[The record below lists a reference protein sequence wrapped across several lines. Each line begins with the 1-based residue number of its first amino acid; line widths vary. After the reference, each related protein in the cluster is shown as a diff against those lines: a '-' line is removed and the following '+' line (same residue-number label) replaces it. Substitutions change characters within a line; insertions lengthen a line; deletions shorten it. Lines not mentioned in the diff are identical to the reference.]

1 MAQHYY
7 DRIEAFRQLKKEI
20 RGSKDYLIVGIDV
33 GKHKHHA
40 FLGTTSG
47 KTVLRRII
55 VENSASG
62 FEYLLDMVQ
71 FYQTRDGIPKRVF
84 AVEPTSVYHKPLS
97 EFLIEHGYMVVYVTN
112 EAIKKNR
119 VLLDGR
125 WDKHDT
131 KDAANIA
138 DLVSQGK
145 CQYYDLPDITLR
157 DLRSLLLIRK
167 RLLKQQHSARVRIR
181 NNLVAQYFP
190 ELDRYWNQAETEN
203 VAIVRWCL
211 APRSITHLKFEDF
224 VQMVAPQYRRIT
236 QYQRL
241 RKIWEIAPCSIGCR
255 AGTALELEAKIM
267 VEGLRYTQQQ
277 IDEVEEAIKAICRSF
292 TEYELLLTIPGFG
305 PYISAVVLA
314 AIGNAH
320 RFRNA
325 SEVLRLAGLDLS
337 AHRSGTKS
345 ATAVPVISKKGKAE
359 LRYALYQAAVVATSF
374 NRDVRAYYHRL
385 LEGREREKG
394 IRTKMRVKLAAKL
407 LIIAW
412 TLMKKKV
419 RFDAQHLQ
427 ID

>member
-1 MAQHYY
+1 MDAREHSRLE
-7 DRIEAFRQLKKEI
+7 DFRQLRKEI
-20 RGSKDYLIVGIDV
+20 RGSKDHLIVGIDV
-33 GKHKHHA
+33 AKHKHHA

-71 FYQTRDGIPKRVF
+71 FYQTREGIPKTVF
-84 AVEPTSVYHKPLS
+84 AVEPTSVYHKPLA

-145 CQYYDLPDITLR
+145 CQYYDLPDIPLR
-157 DLRSLLLIRK
+157 DLRSLLLFRT
-167 RLLKQQHSARVRIR
+167 RLLKQKHSARVRIR

-190 ELDRYWNQAETEN
+190 ELDSYWNQAETEN
-203 VAIVRWCL
+203 LAIVRWCL
-211 APRSITHLKFEDF
+211 APRTITQLTCEEF
-224 VQMVAPQYRRIT
+224 VQMVAPHYRGIT

-241 RKIWEIAPCSIGCR
+241 RKIWQRAPYSIGCR

-267 VEGLRYTQQQ
+267 VEGLQSLQQQ
-277 IDEVEEAIKAICRSF
+277 INEVEAAINDICRRF
-292 TEYELLLTIPGFG
+292 PDYELLVTIPGFG
-305 PYISAVVLA
+305 PYVSAVVLA
-314 AIGNAH
+314 AIGNAQ

-325 SEVLRLAGLDLS
+325 SAVLRLAGFDLS

-345 ATAVPVISKKGKAE
+345 PTAVPVISKKGKAG
-359 LRYALYQAAVVATSF
+359 LRYALYQAALVATSF
-374 NRDVRAYYHRL
+374 NRDLRACYHRL
-385 LEGREREKG
+385 LEGREREQG

-412 TLMKKKV
+412 TLMKKKEA
-419 RFDAQHLQ
+419 FNPAYLT

>member
-1 MAQHYY
+1 MAQPYY

>member
-1 MAQHYY
+1 MEQHYY
-7 DRIEAFRQLKKEI
+7 DRIEAFRQLTKEI

-40 FLGTTSG
+40 FLGTTTG

-71 FYQTRDGIPKRVF
+71 FYQTRDGIPKTVF

-190 ELDRYWNQAETEN
+190 ELDSYWKQAETEN
-203 VAIVRWCL
+203 LAIVRWCL
-211 APRSITHLKFEDF
+211 APRSITQLKFEDF
-224 VQMVAPQYRRIT
+224 VQMVAPQHRGIT

-267 VEGLRYTQQQ
+267 VEGLQYIQQQ
-277 IDEVEEAIKAICRSF
+277 IGEVEEAIRDICRGF
-292 TEYELLLTIPGFG
+292 VDYELLFTIPGFG

-325 SEVLRLAGLDLS
+325 SAVLRLAGFDLS

-374 NRDVRAYYHRL
+374 NRDFRAYYHRL

-419 RFDAQHLQ
+419 SFDPQHLQ

>member
-1 MAQHYY
+1 MAQPYY
-7 DRIEAFRQLKKEI
+7 DRIEAFRQLEKEI

>member
-1 MAQHYY
+1 MNAV
-7 DRIEAFRQLKKEI
+7 DSIRLEGFRQLKKEI

-40 FLGTTSG
+40 FLGTTTG
-47 KTVLRRII
+47 KTVSRRII

-71 FYQTRDGIPKRVF
+71 FYQTREGIPKTVF

>member
-1 MAQHYY
+1 MEQNYY
-7 DRIEAFRQLKKEI
+7 ARIEAFRQVKKDI
-20 RGSKDYLIVGIDV
+20 RGSNNYLIIGIDV
-33 GKHKHHA
+33 GKKKHHA
-40 FLGTTSG
+40 FLGTPNG
-47 KTVLRRII
+47 KTLLRRLLI
-55 VENSASG
+55 ENTASG

-71 FYQTRDGIPKRVF
+71 FYQTRDGIAKSVF
-84 AVEPTSVYHKPLS
+84 ALEPTGVYHKPLA
-97 EFLIEHGYMVVYVTN
+97 EFLLDQGYMVVYVTN

-145 CQYYDLPDITLR
+145 CQYYDLPDSNLR
-157 DLRSLLLIRK
+157 DVRSLLLLRK
-167 RLLKQQHSARVRIR
+167 RLLKQQHGARVRIR

-190 ELDRYWNQAETEN
+190 ELESYWNQAEREN
-203 VAIVRWCL
+203 MALVRWCL
-211 APRSITHLKFEDF
+211 APNSIKHLSFEEF
-224 VQMVAPQYRRIT
+224 ARMVAPQYRGSN

-241 RKIWEIAPCSIGCR
+241 RKIWEIAPHSIGCR
-255 AGTALELEAKIM
+255 AGSALELEAKIM
-267 VEGLRYTQQQ
+267 VEGLRTIQQQ
-277 IDEVEEAIKAICRSF
+277 IDEVEERIKAICRSF

-320 RFRNA
+320 RFRKA
-325 SEVLRLAGLDLS
+325 SELLRLAGFDLS

-359 LRYALYQAAVVATSF
+359 LRYALYQAALVATSF
-374 NRDVRAYYHRL
+374 NKLFRAYYHRV
-385 LEGREREKG
+385 LEGREREQG
-394 IRTKMRVKLAAKL
+394 IQTKMRVKLAAKL

-412 TLMKKKV
+412 TVMKRKEPFNPQRLKI
-419 RFDAQHLQ
+419 A
-427 ID
+427 

>member
-7 DRIEAFRQLKKEI
+7 DRIEAFRQLEKEI